1 VELQVKDEVKED
13 DEEVIDA
20 FEFAP
25 EVDILATF
33 NVEWEEATAAIKKW
47 DEKKAKL
54 DELAAA
60 CANKKIKPGHFDS
73 MATFLKKEISAT
85 NMNTAMA
92 AILAAAALA
101 AGLRKGF

>member
-1 VELQVKDEVKED
+1 MAAKEEVKVEE
-13 DEEVIDA
+13 EEVIDA

-33 NVEWEEATAAIKKW
+33 NVEWEEATAALKKW
-47 DEKKAKL
+47 DDKKAKL

-60 CANKKIKPGHFDS
+60 CANKKIKPGNFES
-73 MATFLKKEISAT
+73 MALFLKKEISAT
-85 NMNTAMA
+85 NMNIAMA
-92 AILAAAALA
+92 AILAAASLA